1 MKTKMNETNKK
12 SINSK
17 LISCSALALVLSI
30 AVLVPCQDAVGTVP
44 NTSPTANSGLIKST
58 ETRENSGLRLSG
70 EEMHGAKSA
79 TTDDCKDLMNQFK
92 AKIKLIESLR
102 CATDEKSINKRG
114 KAVTEAFQL
123 IQEMVAA
130 GCAVNI
136 AKLTHMVAH
145 AAGCDED
152 VEEEDGISGNG

>member
-17 LISCSALALVLSI
+17 LISCSALALVLSMVI
-30 AVLVPCQDAVGTVP
+30 LVPCQNALGTVL
-44 NTSPTANSGLIKST
+44 NTSTTANSSLIKGA
-58 ETRENSGLRLSG
+58 ETIVYPGLRLSG

-79 TTDDCKDLMNQFK
+79 TTDDCKSLMAKFK

-102 CATDEKSINKRG
+102 CATDEKSIIKRG

-145 AAGCDED
+145 AAGCDEE